1 MINTLFLPELREML
15 GEDQTQELKEF
26 CTALHPAKTAE
37 FMEGLNEAEMW
48 RVLQHAPPSLQ
59 AEIFHYFPWDRKVDL
74 LRTQDDKQVATLV
87 TYLPAD
93 DAVDL

>member
-48 RVLQHAPPSLQ
+48 RVGSKGRPAPHP
-59 AEIFHYFPWDRKVDL
+59 R
-74 LRTQDDKQVATLV
+74 
-87 TYLPAD
+87 
-93 DAVDL
+93 